1 MDEFLVKGK
10 IIDKNNLPLKSGRV
24 TAFEHDD
31 ILSPDDLLGEAIID
45 GKGLFNIQFDKS
57 KFSNGLELLEGTPD
71 VFLRIKNSDGHDL
84 LKTGVMKTNR
94 EIDYRIKI
102 NHQLPENN
110 VKDIYS
116 GNAQRMISTLREVGN
131 NIGLEASLNLDMI
144 AHSIPKTSTLKDKDM
159 TTQNYNAEFQKRKDN
174 FNHLFVALNSLIN
187 SFVEDLRIGPIGYD
201 GPQVP
206 RFPRKE
212 EYDMTITWPH
222 KEKFKWA

>member
-1 MDEFLVKGK
+1 MDDFLLKGK
-10 IIDKNNLPLKSGRV
+10 IIDKNNLPLNAGRV
-24 TAFEHDD
+24 TAFDYDD
-31 ILSPDDLLGEAIID
+31 ILSPDDLLGEAIVD
-45 GKGLFNIQFDKS
+45 EKGLFDIRFDKS

-71 VFLRIKNSDGHDL
+71 VYLRVKNSDGHDL
-84 LKTGVMKTNR
+84 IKTSVMRTER
-94 EIDYRIKI
+94 EIEYRIKI

-131 NIGLEASLNLDMI
+131 NIGLEASLNLDML
-144 AHSIPKTSTLKDKDM
+144 AHYIPKSSTLRDKA
-159 TTQNYNAEFQKRKDN
+159 TENYNTEFQKRKDN

-206 RFPRKE
+206 RYPRKE
-212 EYDMTITWPH
+212 EYDMVITWPH
-222 KEKFKWA
+222 KEKFAWV